1 MKSGVFAMK
10 KLTLAAAAFV
20 ALTGSAIAAD
30 LPRKAPAAIAP
41 APVPV
46 ATWTGCYLTG
56 GVGYGM
62 WNQDNQ
68 MFAGGVAIDAEHTD
82 GGRGWLGRVGGGCDY
97 QFWQK
102 FVVGALADYD
112 FASLKGNITTPG
124 FAASGDE
131 KMTWAWAAGGR
142 LGYLPWDTLMVYISG
157 GYTQAHFNGTILQPP
172 STFTTL
178 GTTYSGWFLGSGYE
192 YRFDMLPGLYWR
204 TEYRF
209 NSYNAKDNQLFSG
222 GVLLATEFVH
232 SEKFVQT
239 VTSSLVWRF
248 NWWR

>member
-1 MKSGVFAMK
+1 MK

-30 LPRKAPAAIAP
+30 LPRKAPAAIPP
-41 APVPV
+41 APPPV

-62 WNQDNQ
+62 WNQDNTL
-68 MFAGGVAIDAEHTD
+68 FSGDGVALDGEHTD

-97 QFWQK
+97 QFWQR

-112 FASLKGNITTPG
+112 FANLKGNISSPFLG
-124 FAASGDE
+124 VSGQE
-131 KMTWAWAAGGR
+131 KMTSAWAAGGR
-142 LGYLPWDTLMVYISG
+142 LGYLPWDTLMVYMSG
-157 GYTQAHFNGTILQPP
+157 GYTQAHFNGTAFTPVA
-172 STFTTL
+172 FTTS

-209 NSYNAKDNQLFSG
+209 NSYNSKDIQIFG
-222 GVLLATEFVH
+222 GAPNTFVN

-248 NWWR
+248 SWWR

>member
-1 MKSGVFAMK
+1 MK

-30 LPRKAPAAIAP
+30 LPRKAPAVVAP
-41 APVPV
+41 APLPV

-68 MFAGGVAIDAEHTD
+68 TFDGGAVDFQHTD

-112 FASLKGNITTPG
+112 FANLKGNMTLPG
-124 FAASGDE
+124 FAWAGDE
-131 KMTWAWAAGGR
+131 KMNWAWAAGGR
-142 LGYLPWDTLMVYISG
+142 LGYLPWDTLLVYVSG
-157 GYTQAHFNGTILQPP
+157 GYTQAHFDGTNLFAGVTPLGI
-172 STFTTL
+172 TTL

-209 NSYNAKDNQLFSG
+209 SSYNSKDNQLFSG
-222 GVLLATEFVH
+222 TVPISGEFVH

-239 VTSSLVWRF
+239 VTSSVVWRF